1 MFSVKTHGHNIKDS
15 NTYRI
20 KMDVPLLNAALGISI
35 YINIYI
41 CVIQRS
47 IIKKGKWALI
57 ESMPNIKG
65 SRSHKSE
72 RLKLEQSIFP

>member
-20 KMDVPLLNAALGISI
+20 KMDVLLLNAALGISI
-35 YINIYI
+35 YINIYM
-41 CVIQRS
+41 CVLYVLHHRS

-57 ESMPNIKG
+57 ESIQV
-65 SRSHKSE
+65 SRAQEAIRVSV
-72 RLKLEQSIFP
+72 